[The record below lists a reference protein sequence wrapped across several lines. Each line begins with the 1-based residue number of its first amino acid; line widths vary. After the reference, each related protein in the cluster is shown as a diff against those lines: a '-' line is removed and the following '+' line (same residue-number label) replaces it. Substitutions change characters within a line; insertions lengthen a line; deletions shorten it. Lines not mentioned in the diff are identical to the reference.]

1 METSCS
7 ATLQT
12 IYQYLC
18 VYIRTEVARA
28 IVSCPYFIL
37 PPQIITSVVQFCHLS
52 KQGHWY
58 TSFRPMAHVPWGFFF
73 MPFLL
78 SHSQFLYTSK
88 ASGGA
93 SQLLNNTNKILE
105 LLEKEK
111 SPGRKDNDDLCLS
124 SVSSYVSWV
133 KVAQFFHDDE
143 GTERENL
150 PLAAGSIG

>member
-1 METSCS
+1 
-7 ATLQT
+7 
-12 IYQYLC
+12 
-18 VYIRTEVARA
+18 
-28 IVSCPYFIL
+28 
-37 PPQIITSVVQFCHLS
+37 
-52 KQGHWY
+52 
-58 TSFRPMAHVPWGFFF
+58 

-124 SVSSYVSWV
+124 SVSSYVS
-133 KVAQFFHDDE
+133 
-143 GTERENL
+143 
-150 PLAAGSIG
+150 